1 MRLVTAAKAS
11 PHAEFYSLNAEH
23 TYGSNNN
30 FFNYLPKTS
39 IGTRG
44 GVDDTR
50 LKAKN
55 TKKNLRPRTQ
65 KNPRPRT
72 QAQMF
77 SKKKVFKQIFQ
88 AISKR
93 GKQKRFSQIFGEVSG
108 VFLQNAYGSK
118 NSTVLEPRTDNFRGL
133 EASRPRPK
141 TSKCVLEDS
150 TSDRHRKF
158 LQNFLKK
165 NE

>member
-39 IGTRG
+39 IGTRD

-55 TKKNLRPRTQ
+55 TKKKKIRGQEHRRKCSPKKRSSNKFFRRSPNEENKKGFRKFSARFLAFSYKMLTVQKIVLSSNRGQIIFEDLRLRGQGQ
-65 KNPRPRT
+65 KL
-72 QAQMF
+72 AL
-77 SKKKVFKQIFQ
+77 
-88 AISKR
+88 R
-93 GKQKRFSQIFGEVSG
+93 GQGQR
-108 VFLQNAYGSK
+108 LQNVS
-118 NSTVLEPRTDNFRGL
+118 SRTPPLIGTGNFF
-133 EASRPRPK
+133 K
-141 TSKCVLEDS
+141 I
-150 TSDRHRKF
+150 F
-158 LQNFLKK
+158 
-165 NE
+165 